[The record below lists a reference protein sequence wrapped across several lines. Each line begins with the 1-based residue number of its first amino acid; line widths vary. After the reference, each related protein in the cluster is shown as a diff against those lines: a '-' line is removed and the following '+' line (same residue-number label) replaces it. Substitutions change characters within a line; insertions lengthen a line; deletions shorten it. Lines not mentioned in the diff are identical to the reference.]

1 MGRNRR
7 RPGLCSRIA
16 TVVSPLWIVIFAFP
30 VMALLVAVGTLMDRY
45 YGSWANMQI
54 ALTMLLLP

>member
-1 MGRNRR
+1 M
-7 RPGLCSRIA
+7 
-16 TVVSPLWIVIFAFP
+16 SPLWIVIFAFP